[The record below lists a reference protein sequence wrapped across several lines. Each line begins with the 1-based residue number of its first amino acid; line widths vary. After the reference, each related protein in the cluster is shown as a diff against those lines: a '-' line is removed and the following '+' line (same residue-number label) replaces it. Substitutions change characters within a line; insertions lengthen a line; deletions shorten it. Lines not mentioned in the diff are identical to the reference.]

1 MLKVNHY
8 GYMDIKGELIKLPVL
23 IDPVQPL
30 VKYIGHIFFFNVL
43 MRLNCISLAETL
55 WTALFQ
61 NYIET
66 IMEEQPTCTILYY
79 LHHLTGL

>member
-1 MLKVNHY
+1 MVTWTS
-8 GYMDIKGELIKLPVL
+8 GELTKLPVL
-23 IDPVQPL
+23 IDPVRPL
-30 VKYIGHIFFFNVL
+30 VNYTGHIFLNVL
-43 MRLNCISLAETL
+43 MRLNCMSLAETF